1 MLRRLAFGVVVAF
14 AAMAAADGPRILI
27 VAKPQPKDATPIPMA
42 DYFAQQLDDDGVVSP
57 IVWGLTDPVFREAAT
72 SGVIKEFSEHPSS
85 SEALAIARKLHAEF
99 VATIEITVKAK
110 TLLGKIVVTKDGRQ
124 VFKADENFGI
134 DKAGQL
140 DTVASGKSISR
151 TWASKLGF
159 SAFKGLAKHA
169 KVTTPEASPGQIV
182 PVSAPSEPVVD
193 NKMLLVEVDR
203 VKKATAAQI
212 ERLKREAADTNRFP
226 AITPE
231 DLARE
236 IVALERGRDESI
248 VSIYRDAVDAEPL
261 NVDRRRLLIEALS
274 GIDDRLAATEARRAA
289 QLLPEQVELRVIAAR
304 SWMRVP
310 DEIEAQ
316 VDLNEAISRD
326 PDAVQTRLLLCEVCL
341 GKLDAD
347 AALEHADRAVKRES
361 TAPTRF
367 MRALCRALL
376 GGLDGV
382 KADVTAMGGPV
393 TVEQRLLAS
402 KVLDRSL
409 DDSISTMK
417 SLVQRATVKK
427 TDDVVRDGIDQLQRT
442 LASRLEMLS
451 AVTPATER
459 ALFDRLSLAYKLLSQ
474 SVIDL
479 RGYVAG
485 EDDGLSECRINLAE
499 AVRRLKASRG

>member
-1 MLRRLAFGVVVAF
+1 MVAVS
-14 AAMAAADGPRILI
+14 ATASADDPRILI
-27 VAKPQPKDATPIPMA
+27 VVKPQPKDATPIPMA
-42 DYFAQQLDDDGVVSP
+42 DYFAQQLDDDGVVFP

-72 SGVIKEFSEHPSS
+72 SGVIKDFSEHPSAA
-85 SEALAIARKLHAEF
+85 EAQAIARKLRAEF
-99 VATIEITVKAK
+99 VATIEISVKAK
-110 TLLGKIVVTKDGRQ
+110 TILGKISVTKDGKQ
-124 VFKADENFGI
+124 VFKADENFGV

-159 SAFKGLAKHA
+159 SAFKGLPKHT

-182 PVSAPSEPVVD
+182 PISAPSEPVVD

-203 VKKATAAQI
+203 VKKATAAQV
-212 ERLKREAADTNRFP
+212 ERLKREAADANRFP
-226 AITPE
+226 VISPE

-236 IVALERGRDESI
+236 IVALEKGRDESI

-261 NVDRRRLLIEALS
+261 NIERRRFLIEALQ
-274 GIDDRLAATEARRAA
+274 GIDDRLAANEARRAA
-289 QLLPEQVELRVIAAR
+289 QLMPEQIELRVIAAR

-310 DEIEAQ
+310 DEAEAQ

-326 PDAVQTRLLLCEVCL
+326 PDAVPIRLLLCEVCL

-361 TAPTRF
+361 TAATRF

-382 KADVTAMGGPV
+382 KSDVAAMGAPA
-393 TVEQRLLAS
+393 TPEQRALTAKL
-402 KVLDRSL
+402 LDRSL
-409 DDSISTMK
+409 DESISTMK
-417 SLVQRATVKK
+417 SLVQRAAVKK

-442 LASRLEMLS
+442 LASRLEILA
-451 AVTPATER
+451 AVTPVTER
-459 ALFDRLSLAYKLLSQ
+459 ALFDKLSLAYKLLSQ

-485 EDDGLSECRINLAE
+485 EDDALGECRINLAE